1 MGDRV
6 DGGVGEHALSVSSAL
21 AKIVALG
28 LPKKKDPHLGIQR
41 RHASGLVSIWHHD
54 MISWALQVNTLQKV
68 STNRP

>member
-28 LPKKKDPHLGIQR
+28 LPKKKIR
-41 RHASGLVSIWHHD
+41 ILVFNAD
-54 MISWALQVNTLQKV
+54 M
-68 STNRP
+68 P